1 MGHLS
6 SMEQKEFSQTPTSSL
21 ILRQLNFFS
30 KWKKGL
36 PKVLSLLWFYKL
48 NPDWEIDRPTLKK
61 PALSS
66 CLNSRQIFSNVYM
79 PKNDVPCGRSKM
91 FLYHFVKGAI
101 SFLNGNSINL
111 NTNGFITS
119 KIMYGYNKLQI
130 GPYLWHI
137 VWKMSHL
144 KFSILAPS
152 TNFCAIK
159 SDMSSN
165 TVWP

>member
-1 MGHLS
+1 MNHQCMGHLS

-61 PALSS
+61 PALSL
-66 CLNSRQIFSNVYM
+66 CLNSVQIFRMFTCQKM
-79 PKNDVPCGRSKM
+79 PPCGRSKM

-119 KIMYGYNKLQI
+119 KIMYGYKLQI

-144 KFSILAPS
+144 KFSILAFPVI
-152 TNFCAIK
+152 F
-159 SDMSSN
+159 
-165 TVWP
+165 VL